1 MAHSTELFERSA
13 LNDTPSRIELTK
25 CMLVFLR
32 NVLVRSIRGL
42 RV

>member
-1 MAHSTELFERSA
+1 LFVQRSV
-13 LNDTPSRIELTK
+13 LDDTPFRIELTK

-32 NVLVRSIRGL
+32 NVLVTSIRGL